1 MAHDSDLPCDGD
13 GICMVCKG
21 KPGDGETL
29 TCKTCVAPW
38 HVACLSAP
46 PETLAAAA
54 QWECPDCSFVA
65 GGANAAATAAVGV
78 GSEIVAAIRAIE
90 SDGSL
95 TEQEKAKRRQELM
108 SGGGRR
114 GDDEKEKVEKANGV
128 LDLFDEGLNCSF
140 CMQLPERPVTVTS
153 LSLSLCLSFQFVIGT
168 AFRSGLFC

>member
-1 MAHDSDLPCDGD
+1 M
-13 GICMVCKG
+13 
-21 KPGDGETL
+21 
-29 TCKTCVAPW
+29 
-38 HVACLSAP
+38 
-46 PETLAAAA
+46 
-54 QWECPDCSFVA
+54 
-65 GGANAAATAAVGV
+65 
-78 GSEIVAAIRAIE
+78 AAIRAIE

-153 LSLSLCLSFQFVIGT
+153 LSLSLSIFSVCNRNGVPVRFVLLGFGLIGT
-168 AFRSGLFC
+168 VWLSSFVRVQFARVFTFLWVCLW